1 MAEATSLVA
10 ALADEDASF
19 HVDEVELFAP
29 LIFPVAAGSALPRV
43 GLEGGK
49 PSIRVP
55 SASLKAFLIL
65 KLSGQS
71 RWADLSFFNF
81 HARLPLGPSEIGGRA
96 SETAVTAAERAAA
109 QAHPDASI
117 AQAIAAGLEEGQNL
131 RGARLLEIRPLPCV
145 RRNWHFLGRSRRDGS
160 RKLYLCAPF
169 VAASSP
175 EGLPRFLEAV
185 AADPSLVLEALRE
198 DAYGFFAELRPDAR
212 LGQATALALSGGKP
226 RIETPDASFSVDA
239 EAFRAAFLSDRASE
253 LSSRASAKLQP
264 LGRALAGRCGGQPLH
279 SLLRLLPGIEG
290 GAAAIEDCLATASA
304 PLYRSKAAAGTA
316 GAPLA
321 RLEIPA
327 PRWEGLEGA
336 GLAPVDAERRR
347 ELWRGFCS
355 AAADL
360 ADERLGTCDCRA
372 SERRFVASSR
382 IGEGDSAAESCAA
395 MAGLAIELLGTG
407 LVGGA
412 LVGASAEPGPF
423 RSPSPLVA
431 PLGEER
437 PEPEWPQEGGLLIE
451 AEGLADPSALAAS
464 LSAGEPVL
472 IESVSDG
479 RGSARHRAA
488 PAASAL
494 PPDPRSIFA
503 LFRAK
508 PAPGKRR
515 LGPSDSRLAL
525 LGHYGSFAS
534 AFPPGESLRGLLA
547 EARVQALG
555 SSALDAEAR
564 RRAVEVLDS
573 IELSLSDGT
582 GDVGLVVDRLDR
594 GAGGTRS
601 PKEEHEIT
609 AQDLAALLG
618 AREDSLPPEALCRRD
633 RTLGALGWLMG
644 ALREAR
650 VSAGREDIWYSG
662 FPSPFARCRIQAFQP
677 WTESAPGEE
686 DRFLMQTAPRAE
698 ALSWF
703 ADGAGKV
710 SDWRHWM
717 LALAGSFDLEL
728 ERLSPTDGYFRAIT
742 DRSGPVPRLVET
754 RTASPR
760 PLSSFGLRFGLS
772 YSAFPAALASLPRPR
787 LLVAGSNAARE
798 GIAEAARAA
807 GFFRGAE
814 VLSFA
819 TVDEFLGDARV
830 EEVLDGLFLAVLHR
844 GNLDEGDRRFPE
856 LCSALSATGRP
867 FVFYTSGGAE
877 ALSSW
882 GSAPVALL
890 PSSKLARPAFLLDL
904 LHGPGSRPPPQA

>member
-1 MAEATSLVA
+1 MAEATALVE
-10 ALADEDASF
+10 ALADETASF
-19 HVDEVELFAP
+19 HIDEVELFAP

-43 GLEGGK
+43 SLEGGK

-55 SASLKAFLIL
+55 ASSLKAFLIL

-81 HARLPLGPSEIGGRA
+81 HAKLPIGPSDIGGRG
-96 SETAVTAAERAAA
+96 SEATVAAAERAAA
-109 QAHPDASI
+109 RAYPDASI
-117 AQAIAAGLEEGQNL
+117 AEAIAAGLEDGQNL
-131 RGARLLEIRPLPCV
+131 RGARLIEIRPLPCV

-175 EGLPRFLEAV
+175 EGLPRFIEAV
-185 AADPSLVLEALRE
+185 AADPSRVLEALRE
-198 DAYGFFAELRPDAR
+198 DSYGFFSELRPGAR
-212 LGQATALALSGGKP
+212 LGQATALAVSGGKP
-226 RIETPDASFSVDA
+226 RIETPDASFSMDGD
-239 EAFRAAFLSDRASE
+239 AFRAAFLSDRASE
-253 LSSRASAKLQP
+253 LSSRASARLQP
-264 LGRALAGRCGGQPLH
+264 LGRVLAGRSGGLPLH
-279 SLLRLLPGIEG
+279 SLLRLLPSIEG
-290 GAAAIEDCLATASA
+290 GAAAIGECLAAGPA
-304 PLYRSKAAAGTA
+304 PRYRSKAAAGA
-316 GAPLA
+316 GGAPIA
-321 RLEIPA
+321 RLEIPV
-327 PRWEGLEGA
+327 PDWEGLEGA
-336 GLAPVDAERRR
+336 LAGPVDAERRR

-360 ADERLGTCDCRA
+360 ADERLGPCDCRA

-382 IGEGDSAAESCAA
+382 IGEGGSAAESCAA
-395 MAGLAIELLGTG
+395 MASLAIELLGTG

-412 LVGASAEPGPF
+412 LVGTSAEPEPF
-423 RSPSPLVA
+423 RSPSPLIA

-437 PEPEWPQEGGLLIE
+437 PEPEWPREGGLLIE

-464 LSAGEPVL
+464 LSPDEPVL
-472 IESVSDG
+472 LEPVSDG
-479 RGSARHRAA
+479 RGSTRHRAA

-494 PPDPRSIFA
+494 PPDPRRIFA

-508 PAPGKRR
+508 PEPGKRR
-515 LGPSDSRLAL
+515 LGPSESRLAL
-525 LGHYGSFAS
+525 LGHYGSFAT

-547 EARVQALG
+547 EARIQALG

-564 RRAVEVLDS
+564 RRAVEALDS
-573 IELSLSDGT
+573 IEPSLSGGA
-582 GDVGLVVDRLDR
+582 GDVGLVVDGLDR
-594 GAGGTRS
+594 GAGGAKS
-601 PKEEHEIT
+601 PKEEHEVT
-609 AQDLAALLG
+609 AQELAALLG
-618 AREDSLPPEALCRRD
+618 SREDSLPPEALCRRD
-633 RTLGALGWLMG
+633 RTLGALGWLMS
-644 ALREAR
+644 ALRGPR
-650 VSAGREDIWYSG
+650 VSTVREDIWYSG
-662 FPSPFARCRIQAFQP
+662 FPSPFPRNRIQVFQP
-677 WTESAPGEE
+677 WTEGERGEE

-698 ALSWF
+698 TLSWF

-717 LALAGSFDLEL
+717 LDLAGSFDLEL
-728 ERLSPTDGYFRAIT
+728 ERLSPADGYFRAIT
-742 DRSGPVPRLVET
+742 DRSGPAPRLAET
-754 RTASPR
+754 TSPSLR
-760 PLSSFGLRFGLS
+760 PLESFGLRFGLT
-772 YSAFPAALASLPRPR
+772 YSSFPAVLASLPRPR

-807 GFFRGAE
+807 GFFRSAE

-819 TVDEFLGDARV
+819 TVDEFLGSSRV
-830 EEVLDGLFLAVLHR
+830 EDLLDGLFLAILHR

-877 ALSSW
+877 GLSSW

-904 LHGPGSRPPPQA
+904 LRGLGSRP